1 MDLNNIEIGKPY
13 RSKQSYAKSKRKN
26 AEDWNR
32 IYAEKARKEKER
44 IESLTT
50 RVAVIDGKKVRI
62 LKPTK
67 DQPYGGFKKREKA
80 GKYFAK
86 LEKINGS
93 K

>member
-1 MDLNNIEIGKPY
+1 MDLNNIEIRQPY
-13 RSKQSYAKSKRKN
+13 SSKQVYAKGKKKT

-32 IYAEKARKEKER
+32 IYAAKARKEKER
-44 IESLTT
+44 IESLTS

-86 LEKINGS
+86 LKKINGS
-93 K
+93 R